1 MSFDTTKTN
10 LKDLLGEVHSGKLQL
25 PDFQRDY
32 VWDEDG
38 VCSLLASIAKGFPVG
53 ALLTLERGGSV
64 EFKPRGLRGTPFEN
78 KPEEECPSP
87 EMLLL
92 DGQQRMTSLYQSVFS
107 EKPAE
112 VRTAKGKKVRRFFYL
127 DIEKAMQGGA
137 EFEEAIIT
145 IPDDR
150 IMKGAFGKAEG
161 VDVSTS
167 ELEYANLMFPLNQAL
182 NPTQWIFDCV
192 AYWKG
197 RDQDRMQEL
206 FAFQKDILER
216 IQSYAMPVIRL
227 DKSNSREAV
236 CTVFEKVNVG
246 GKKLDAFELVTAI
259 YAADRFNLREDWFG
273 DPKAGTKGRLE
284 LMRGD
289 TPSKGLFQDIANTDF
304 LQACTVLYT
313 MDEQEKAI
321 TEGKT
326 GKAIPAI
333 SCRREIML
341 GLPLEA
347 YRTHADG
354 VQAGFVEAAKFLN
367 GEKIVWGRDLPYPPQ
382 MVALAAFFARY
393 GSKLS
398 APQQEKLR
406 NWYWSG
412 VLGEYYGSAT
422 ETKIARDV
430 PQLIRWME
438 DGEEPRTVWDTYFQ
452 IDRLDSLRMRLSAA
466 YKGLHAL
473 LMREGCRDFI
483 SGKPVDLMTVNS
495 DPLDIHHIFPRKWC
509 DDRGIDPNLYNSI
522 VNKTALSAG
531 SNREIGGSAPSAYL
545 TRIEQKYRFEPDQL
559 DAILRTHLIDPDAL
573 RANDF
578 ENFYKA
584 RKEALAKLAQSAQGK
599 AVVTDS
605 DEEAGLPDPEMREA
619 ETLENMIEEDVS
631 TNQLTGAVA

>member
-10 LKDLLGEVHSGKLQL
+10 LKNLLEEVHVGKLQL
-25 PDFQRDY
+25 PDFQRDF

-38 VCSLLASIAKGFPVG
+38 VRSLLASIAKGFPVG

-64 EFKPRGLRGTPFEN
+64 EFKPRGLRGTPFEH
-78 KPEEECPSP
+78 KPEDECPAA
-87 EMLLL
+87 ETLLL
-92 DGQQRMTSLYQSVFS
+92 DGQQRMTSLYQSVYS
-107 EKPAE
+107 SKPAE

-127 DIEKAMQGGA
+127 DIETAMSGGA
-137 EFEEAIIT
+137 DFEEAIVT
-145 IPDDR
+145 MPEDR
-150 IMKGAFGKAEG
+150 VEKGAFGKADG
-161 VDVSTS
+161 LDLSS
-167 ELEYANLMFPLNQAL
+167 AELEYANLFFPLNKAL
-182 NPTQWIFDCV
+182 DPIQWIFECA
-192 AYWKG
+192 AYWSARG
-197 RDQDRMQEL
+197 DDRMQKL
-206 FAFQKDILER
+206 LAFQKDVLGQ

-273 DPKAGTKGRLE
+273 EPKVGTKGRLE

-289 TPSKGLFQDIANTDF
+289 TPAKGLFQDIANTDF

-313 MDEQEKAI
+313 IDEQTKAI
-321 TEGKT
+321 AEGKT

-347 YRTHADG
+347 YQRHADG

-393 GSKLS
+393 GHKLS
-398 APQQEKLR
+398 APEQDKLR

-430 PQLIRWME
+430 PQLIRWMKG
-438 DGEEPRTVWDTYFQ
+438 GEEPRTVWDTYFQ

-473 LMREGCRDFI
+473 LMREGCKDFI
-483 SGKPVDLMTVNS
+483 SGKPVDLMTVYS
-495 DPLDIHHIFPRKWC
+495 DALDIHHIFPRKWC

-531 SNREIGGSAPSAYL
+531 SNREIGGSAPSDYL
-545 TRIEQKYRFEPDQL
+545 ARIERKYRFEPDQL
-559 DAILRTHLIDPDAL
+559 DTILRTHLIDAEAL
-573 RANDF
+573 RADDF
-578 ENFYKA
+578 NAFYA
-584 RKEALAKLAQSAQGK
+584 SRKKALANLAQAAQGK
-599 AVVTDS
+599 PVITEQEVEQS
-605 DEEAGLPDPEMREA
+605 LPDPEMREA
-619 ETLENMIEEDVS
+619 ETLENMIEED
-631 TNQLTGAVA
+631 A